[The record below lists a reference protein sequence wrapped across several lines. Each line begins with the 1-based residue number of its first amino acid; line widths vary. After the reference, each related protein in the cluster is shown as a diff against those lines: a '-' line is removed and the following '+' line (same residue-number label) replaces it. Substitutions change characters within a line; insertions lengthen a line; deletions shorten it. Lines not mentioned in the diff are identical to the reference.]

1 MNYTEIDFLRAVSRY
16 RDVDVE
22 CITYMSF
29 MAQYDIYSLGPIKI
43 AVKYMYAGRP
53 ITRNRFHI
61 GFKFIVMMDIPGTAE
76 LFGKYRLPP
85 PVEDRIFKI
94 WHKYHNWPIQKLRHT
109 IRKKLQLKPEEKRG
123 DYLGVD
129 VDKYL
134 KAEGFKLIKKE
145 I

>member
-1 MNYTEIDFLRAVSRY
+1 MNYTDIDFLRAVSRY
-16 RDVDVE
+16 CYTDAE

-43 AVKYMYAGRP
+43 AIKYMYAGRP

-61 GFKFIVMMDIPGTAE
+61 GSKFIVMMNIPNTVE
-76 LFGKYRLPP
+76 LFGKYYLPP

-94 WHKYHNWPIQKLRHT
+94 WYKHHNEPIQKLRHT
-109 IRKKLQLKPEEKRG
+109 IRTKLQLIEEKRT

-129 VDKYL
+129 VDTYL
-134 KAEGFKLIKKE
+134 RVEGFKLIKKE

>member
-1 MNYTEIDFLRAVSRY
+1 MNYTNIDFLRAVSRY
-16 RDVDVE
+16 CDTDVE

-29 MAQYDIYSLGPIKI
+29 MTQYDIYSLGPIKI
-43 AVKYMYAGRP
+43 AVKYMYAGRS
-53 ITRNRFHI
+53 ITRSRFYI
-61 GFKFIVMMDIPGTAE
+61 GHKFIIMMDIPNTAE

-94 WHKYHNWPIQKLRHT
+94 WYKHHNKPIQKLRHT
-109 IRKKLQLKPEEKRG
+109 IRTKLQLIEEKRS
-123 DYLGVD
+123 DYLGID
-129 VDKYL
+129 VDAYF

>member
-1 MNYTEIDFLRAVSRY
+1 
-16 RDVDVE
+16 
-22 CITYMSF
+22 MSF

-53 ITRNRFHI
+53 VTRNRFHI
-61 GFKFIVMMDIPGTAE
+61 GSKFIVMMDIPNTAE

-94 WHKYHNWPIQKLRHT
+94 WYKHHNEPIQKLRHT
-109 IRKKLQLKPEEKRG
+109 IRKKLQLIEEKRT
-123 DYLGVD
+123 DYLGAD
-129 VDKYL
+129 VDAYL